1 MAKNPVTR
9 DTVKKLIDA
18 LTPMN
23 PETAEKFMQELLR
36 VADERRRDVER
47 VVGDVA
53 KVGVRTAE
61 GVASTIQHE
70 WSRQLTRMASR
81 IDDLERQVE
90 ALGQTLESTRTSL
103 VSLAARNAGKG
114 AETNE
119 NGDSNKTAKS
129 VKKAAKKAEK
139 KAAKKPS
146 KKAGKKST
154 EPTGSNVVDDSGS
167 TAVPGI

>member
-61 GVASTIQHE
+61 GVASSIQHE

-90 ALGQTLESTRTSL
+90 ALGQTLESTRASL

-114 AETNE
+114 AEINE
-119 NGDSNKTAKS
+119 NGDADTTKKS
-129 VKKAAKKAEK
+129 VKKAAKKMEK
-139 KAAKKPS
+139 KATKKPS
-146 KKAGKKST
+146 KKASKMST
-154 EPTGSNVVDDSGS
+154 EPTGSNVADDSGS
-167 TAVPGI
+167 TAVAGI